1 MNDALLRTVENVD
14 WITIILSC
22 SVLFMVLAKQLFYS
36 RFITFIILPFNN
48 KYVFMYNKKDKL
60 LHWFTIFL
68 SIFQII
74 NFALF
79 IYLVNDI
86 FSSSKLTNSS
96 YLFYGIIGFLVVYFL
111 TKVLLQLANGLIFN
125 ITDIITE
132 YLFKKISYLNY
143 SGLVMFIAN
152 ILLTYVLKDSKTVV
166 YVSSFLILLINVIGL
181 VIVLRNH
188 QKLIANNFFY
198 FILYLCTLEIT
209 PLVLIG
215 DYFKD

>member
-1 MNDALLRTVENVD
+1 MNDSLLRTVENVD

-36 RFITFIILPFNN
+36 RFVTFIILPFNN

-60 LHWFTIFL
+60 SHWFTIFL
-68 SIFQII
+68 SIFQIL

-79 IYLVNDI
+79 IYLANDV
-86 FSSSKLTNSS
+86 FSTSTLTNSP
-96 YLFYGIIGFLVVYFL
+96 YLFYGIIGFLMVYFL
-111 TKVLLQLANGLIFN
+111 IKVLVQLANGLIFN

-152 ILLTYVLKDSKTVV
+152 MLLTYVLKDSKAVV
-166 YVSSFLILLINVIGL
+166 YASSFLIILINVIGL

>member
-36 RFITFIILPFNN
+36 RFVTFIILPFNN

-60 LHWFTIFL
+60 SHWFTIFL
-68 SIFQII
+68 SIFQIL

-79 IYLVNDI
+79 IYLANDV
-86 FSSSKLTNSS
+86 FSTSTLTNSP
-96 YLFYGIIGFLVVYFL
+96 YLFYGIIGFLMVYFL
-111 TKVLLQLANGLIFN
+111 IKVLVQLANGLIFN

-152 ILLTYVLKDSKTVV
+152 MLLTYVLKDSKAVV
-166 YVSSFLILLINVIGL
+166 YASSFLIILINVIGL

>member
-1 MNDALLRTVENVD
+1 MNNAVLRTLEDID
-14 WITIILSC
+14 WITIILGF
-22 SVLFMVLAKQLFYS
+22 SVLFLVIAKQLFYS
-36 RFITFIILPFNN
+36 RFTNFMILPFNN
-48 KYVFMYNKKDKL
+48 KYIFMYNKKEKL
-60 LHWFTIFL
+60 LHWFTILL
-68 SIFQII
+68 SIFQIL

-79 IYLVNDI
+79 IYLASDVFPSRGSNHVP
-86 FSSSKLTNSS
+86 
-96 YLFYGIIGFLVVYFL
+96 YLFYSIIGFLLIFFIS
-111 TKVLLQLANGLIFN
+111 KVLLQLANGLIFN
-125 ITDIITE
+125 IGDVISE

-143 SGLVMFIAN
+143 SGLVMFMAN
-152 ILLTYVLKDSKTVV
+152 ILLTYVLKDSKAVV
-166 YVSSFLILLINVIGL
+166 YVSGFLILLINAIGL

>member
-1 MNDALLRTVENVD
+1 MNNAVLRTLEDID
-14 WITIILSC
+14 WITIILGC
-22 SVLFMVLAKQLFYS
+22 SVLFLVIAKQLFYS
-36 RFITFIILPFNN
+36 RFTNFMILPFNN
-48 KYVFMYNKKDKL
+48 KYIFMYNKKEKL
-60 LHWFTIFL
+60 LHWFTILL
-68 SIFQII
+68 SIFQIL

-79 IYLVNDI
+79 IYLLSDI
-86 FSSSKLTNSS
+86 FPSRSSSQVP
-96 YLFYGIIGFLVVYFL
+96 YLFYSIIGFLLIFFIS
-111 TKVLLQLANGLIFN
+111 KVLLQLANGLIFN
-125 ITDIITE
+125 ISDIISE

-143 SGLVMFIAN
+143 SGLVMFMAN
-152 ILLTYVLKDSKTVV
+152 ILLTYVLKDSKAVV
-166 YVSSFLILLINVIGL
+166 YVSGFLILLINTIGL